1 MGSGASSS
9 ATLSASVAIKPL
21 SNFYTI
27 ANNFQSFFDLQQGLK
42 AAGLESSELI
52 IGIDFTKSNLY
63 NGTISFGGKSLHELF
78 PSSSSA
84 TPAAG
89 QRNPYEYVLENICE
103 TMSAFDDDN
112 HIPCYGFGD
121 VTTRNQK
128 VFSFK
133 NDQQPCYGLQEVHSL
148 YRNLL
153 PNISL
158 AGPTSFA
165 PIIRSH
171 SSHLSLIMLVTNRK
185 AIHTVVQH
193 EFRYH
198 IL

>member
-78 PSSSSA
+78 PISSGAASA
-84 TPAAG
+84 AAAG
-89 QRNPYEYVLENICE
+89 ARERSSQQQNPYEYVLENICE

-133 NDQQPCYGLQEVHSL
+133 NDQQPCYGLQEVRAL

-165 PIIRSH
+165 PIIRSLD
-171 SSHLSLIMLVTNRK
+171 LSLSSSSR
-185 AIHTVVQH
+185 
-193 EFRYH
+193 
-198 IL
+198 

>member
-1 MGSGASSS
+1 MGSGASSVVTS
-9 ATLSASVAIKPL
+9 TSTTIKPL

-27 ANNFQSFFDLQQGLK
+27 ANNFKSFSDLQQGLK
-42 AAGLESSELI
+42 SAGLESSELI

-63 NGTISFGGKSLHELF
+63 NGAVSFGGKSLHELF
-78 PSSSSA
+78 PVEQ
-84 TPAAG
+84 T
-89 QRNPYEYVLENICE
+89 QQNPYEYVLEHICE

-133 NDQQPCYGLQEVHSL
+133 NEHLPCYGLQEVRFL
-148 YRNLL
+148 YRDLL

-165 PIIRSH
+165 PIIRFH
-171 SSHLSLIMLVTNRK
+171 PCSSLLVVTL
-185 AIHTVVQH
+185 
-193 EFRYH
+193 E
-198 IL
+198 

>member
-9 ATLSASVAIKPL
+9 TISASATIKPL

-27 ANNFQSFFDLQQGLK
+27 ANNYQSFSDLQQGLK
-42 AAGLESSELI
+42 SAGLESSELI

-63 NGTISFGGKSLHELF
+63 NGAISFGGKSLHELF
-78 PSSSSA
+78 PASV
-84 TPAAG
+84 AAE
-89 QRNPYEYVLENICE
+89 QSQQNPYEYVLQNICE

-121 VTTRNQK
+121 VTTRNEK

-133 NDQQPCYGLQEVHSL
+133 NDHLPCYGLQEVRFL
-148 YRNLL
+148 YRDLL

-165 PIIRSH
+165 PIIRS
-171 SSHLSLIMLVTNRK
+171 SFPLLFFDYVDTLNRK
-185 AIHTVVQH
+185 AIHTVVEH

-198 IL
+198 VL